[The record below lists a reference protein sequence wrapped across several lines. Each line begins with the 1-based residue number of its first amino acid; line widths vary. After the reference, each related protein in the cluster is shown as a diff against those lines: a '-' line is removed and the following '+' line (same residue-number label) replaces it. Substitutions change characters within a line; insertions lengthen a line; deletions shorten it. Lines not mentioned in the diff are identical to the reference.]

1 MPNPKKLSRQVRTVS
16 AKEVS
21 VLAWIQDAYGNV
33 LLIQQTAGRQLWSLP
48 GGKVRSHEPIR
59 QALRRELKEEIGL
72 GVVSAKIIDVFDR
85 PQKGA
90 LAVLFQVVLRK
101 GPIKLEKKEIKN
113 AVFVRKLPARSTP
126 SVRYFWHRQ
135 IPERQARTLRP
146 CPLD

>member
-1 MPNPKKLSRQVRTVS
+1 MPNNRRRPVKVRVGT

-21 VLAWIQDAYGNV
+21 VLAWIPDAFGQIFLV
-33 LLIQQTAGRQLWSLP
+33 QQTAGRQLWSLP